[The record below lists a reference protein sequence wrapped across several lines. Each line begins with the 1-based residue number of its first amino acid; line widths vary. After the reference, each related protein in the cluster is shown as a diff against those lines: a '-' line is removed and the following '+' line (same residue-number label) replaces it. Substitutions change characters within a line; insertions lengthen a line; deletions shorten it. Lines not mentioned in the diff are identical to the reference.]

1 MKDAIKITSGIYRGR
16 TLLSPRD
23 SHTHP
28 MGSRERLALMNTLGP
43 DILTGAVVLDAFAGT
58 GALGLEA
65 LSRGAK
71 SVVFVEQNP
80 HAAHSIRRNLKFL
93 KLINPDEQ
101 TSETSPVKLVEQSVE
116 GYCKA
121 QIAAGSTGQFTL
133 IIADPPYHQ
142 IAKKSLRPLLNLL
155 APGGYLALSH
165 PAGFDPTS
173 VGNGEMPV
181 ELISNK
187 RYAAANISIL
197 RKKC

>member
-1 MKDAIKITSGIYRGR
+1 MRGAIKITSGIYRGR

-23 SHTHP
+23 NHTHP

-80 HAAHSIRRNLKFL
+80 HAAYSIRRNLKFL
-93 KLINPDEQ
+93 KLINPDKQ
-101 TSETSPVKLVEQSVE
+101 TSPVKLIEQSVE
-116 GYCKA
+116 GYYKA
-121 QIAAGSTGQFTL
+121 QIAAGSTNQFTL